1 LKKVIAFV
9 KGNLVFLILLAAILY
24 GNQRFD
30 RYLIRTGS
38 MEPELQTG
46 AIVAAD
52 SRRAPE
58 KGEIGVYFSNGN
70 AVIHRVIDI
79 TEDGYW
85 FQGDAN
91 PEPDTVCILKKDVK
105 GTVVFRLNA
114 AAPILR
120 EVFRLFE
127 IG

>member
-1 LKKVIAFV
+1 MKKVIAFV
-9 KGNLVFLILLAAILY
+9 KGNLVFLILLASILY

-91 PEPDTVCILKKDVK
+91 PEPDAVCIMKKDVK

-114 AAPILR
+114 SAPILR
-120 EVFRLFE
+120 GVFRLSKM
-127 IG
+127 G

>member
-1 LKKVIAFV
+1 MKKIIAFM

-38 MEPELQTG
+38 MEPGLQAG

-52 SRRAPE
+52 PRRMPE
-58 KGEIGVYFSNGN
+58 KGEIGVYLSNGN

-79 TEDGYW
+79 TEDGYQ

-91 PEPDTVCILKKDVK
+91 LEPDAVWILKKDVK
-105 GTVVFRLNA
+105 GTVVFWLNA
-114 AAPILR
+114 VAPVLR
-120 EVFRLFE
+120 GIFRLPKM
-127 IG
+127 

>member
-1 LKKVIAFV
+1 MKKIIAFL

-85 FQGDAN
+85 F
-91 PEPDTVCILKKDVK
+91 
-105 GTVVFRLNA
+105 
-114 AAPILR
+114 
-120 EVFRLFE
+120 
-127 IG
+127 

>member
-1 LKKVIAFV
+1 MKKIIAFL

-52 SRRAPE
+52 PS
-58 KGEIGVYFSNGN
+58 KS
-70 AVIHRVIDI
+70 D
-79 TEDGYW
+79 
-85 FQGDAN
+85 
-91 PEPDTVCILKKDVK
+91 LKK
-105 GTVVFRLNA
+105 GRLA
-114 AAPILR
+114 FIFQM
-120 EVFRLFE
+120 ETQ
-127 IG
+127 

>member
-1 LKKVIAFV
+1 MKKIIAFL

-52 SRRAPE
+52 SKSA
-58 KGEIGVYFSNGN
+58 
-70 AVIHRVIDI
+70 
-79 TEDGYW
+79 
-85 FQGDAN
+85 
-91 PEPDTVCILKKDVK
+91 
-105 GTVVFRLNA
+105 
-114 AAPILR
+114 
-120 EVFRLFE
+120 
-127 IG
+127 